1 MCSFRFQTREQLEA
15 EVNALRS
22 RLSVAEAE
30 LATVPTVSAENAKL
44 KTEIATL
51 TASNKSL
58 KNSRDSAQQD
68 MSYIQEQYSI
78 ASSAAMARAQE
89 AEIAET
95 EAARL
100 QGLLSEGLK
109 QKDLFYKS
117 EVARWK
123 LEVSRMKK
131 EVEFTRAE
139 RRKLDERGIREKAGK
154 WDEVVARRKIKADK
168 KEERRLRLEA
178 GEPAEEEEDEEE
190 EDLDSEE
197 EIVSKILLGE
207 RKKSPTPP
215 SSTTA
220 VVKLIPD
227 DFTMSTVSTQSSTVE
242 GGGFRCEWRDET
254 QSDSSALPTS
264 CGLVLPTREALMEH
278 CVGHIPSS

>member
-1 MCSFRFQTREQLEA
+1 
-15 EVNALRS
+15 VNALRS

-139 RRKLDERGIREKAGK
+139 RRKLDERGIREKAGR

-168 KEERRLRLEA
+168 KEERRLRVEA
-178 GEPAEEEEDEEE
+178 GGSGQEKEDE

-215 SSTTA
+215 FSSTA

-278 CVGHIPSS
+278 CVGHVPSS